1 MRSKE
6 NCVPSCLGSDVCV
19 SQCFQSC
26 QQVAGFPDS
35 GSFLAPARRWRAM
48 AGAGEEGE
56 QAGAEVTG
64 GNWCDDHVWPPLPP
78 LHHHQHH
85 QHTCAT
91 NMEHASPPQ
100 PRSTLACV
108 ANAWKR
114 ADSVWRP
121 QSPES
126 RRELSHIAL
135 CRQTVR
141 SEITFTLQD
150 ILLNPL

>member
-1 MRSKE
+1 MQ
-6 NCVPSCLGSDVCV
+6 CLGFAVC
-19 SQCFQSC
+19 QCFQSC
-26 QQVAGFPDS
+26 QCVADFPDS
-35 GSFLAPARRWRAM
+35 GLFSAPARRWRAIL
-48 AGAGEEGE
+48 ASAGEEE
-56 QAGAEVTG
+56 GAEVTG

-78 LHHHQHH
+78 LHHHHHH

-100 PRSTLACV
+100 PHSTLACV

-141 SEITFTLQD
+141 SQITFTLQD